1 MGKSYLYDNKD
12 GKLVYA
18 GFLIKFNIS
27 KANPKFVFYNTCK
40 SKYDNWVRI
49 MSMRSGQPGI
59 NLNEY
64 KKYEFKIPS
73 DKEQEKIANFLSAI
87 DKKIELM
94 ERKVTLYN
102 NIKKD
107 FFNKLFSE
115 GNNYNIEYD
124 NVKFKNLIKKSK
136 AGGTPKS
143 TIKEYY
149 EGTIPFLSINDMT
162 SQGKYIKSTEKHI
175 SEIGLSNSSAW
186 LVPKNSLLYSM
197 YASVGFVSI
206 NSIELTTS
214 QAIYS
219 IILKDNISLDY
230 IYYYLSY
237 YKKYVNKYIETGTQ
251 GNLNANIVKNLPIL
265 IPSTSN
271 QEKIGSFLSVID
283 KKINLLKQEV
293 KNNKEFKKSLLSKM
307 FC

>member
-1 MGKSYLYDNKD
+1 
-12 GKLVYA
+12 
-18 GFLIKFNIS
+18 
-27 KANPKFVFYNTCK
+27 
-40 SKYDNWVRI
+40 
-49 MSMRSGQPGI
+49 
-59 NLNEY
+59 
-64 KKYEFKIPS
+64 
-73 DKEQEKIANFLSAI
+73 
-87 DKKIELM
+87 M